1 MTETELKAK
10 LEHAEEQTHL
20 WRLEAYDYAHK
31 IVAQRS
37 RIAHLEAELKL
48 AQAKLVVAG
57 AK

>member
-1 MTETELKAK
+1 MTETELQAK
-10 LEHAEEQTHL
+10 LEHALEQANL

-37 RIAHLEAELKL
+37 RIAHLEAEVKL
-48 AQAKLVVAG
+48 AQAKLTLAG